1 MLVNPFETSVDLR
14 NLIFEK
20 TQELVRTVSALNGS
34 RLELLDFADE
44 CKCSDDFH
52 KWVMTAALMRT
63 SENITECTLLCNQI
77 FDILRKCDELL
88 EQFEDGATNE
98 TD

>member
-34 RLELLDFADE
+34 RLELLDFAEQMGYD
-44 CKCSDDFH
+44 
-52 KWVMTAALMRT
+52 RR
-63 SENITECTLLCNQI
+63 
-77 FDILRKCDELL
+77 FDAD
-88 EQFEDGATNE
+88 Q
-98 TD
+98 

>member
-20 TQELVRTVSALNGS
+20 TQELVHTVSALNGS
-34 RLELLDFADE
+34 RLELLDFAEE

-52 KWVMTAALMRT
+52 KWVMSAALMRT

-88 EQFEDGATNE
+88 EQFKDEAANE
-98 TD
+98 TE